1 MRKKMKNRTFQR
13 DVILACAL
21 SICLMTNYAMAIE
34 KPSDAKDNYL
44 SIEQS
49 LLPIFSERYYT
60 NENYPYN
67 RINPGVKDY
76 IHFYL
81 EKDNSVGKL
90 SAKAISLLGYVGN
103 KDDIPFV
110 DSFLQKFLIN
120 SDRERLLDTAH
131 IANGAGCFS
140 GMMIKRKIKGQSR
153 FSKNTPTPRHGYPRK
168 MMI

>member
-1 MRKKMKNRTFQR
+1 MKNSTLQR
-13 DVILACAL
+13 AVILAFVL
-21 SICLMTNYAMAIE
+21 SICFMTSNLLAIE
-34 KPSDAKDNYL
+34 KPSKAKDNYL

-60 NENYPYN
+60 NENFPYN

-103 KDDIPFV
+103 KDDIPLV
-110 DSFLQKFLIN
+110 DSFLQIFLIN

-140 GMMIKRKIKGQSR
+140 GMMIKRKIKGAKS
-153 FSKNTPTPRHGYPRK
+153 FFKNTPIPRHGYPRK
-168 MMI
+168 KMI